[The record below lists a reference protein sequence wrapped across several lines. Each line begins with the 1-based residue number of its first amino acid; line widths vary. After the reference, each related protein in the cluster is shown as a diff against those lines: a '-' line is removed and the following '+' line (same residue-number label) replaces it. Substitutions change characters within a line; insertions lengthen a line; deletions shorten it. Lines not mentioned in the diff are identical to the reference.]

1 MKNGEHIRRYTVAE
15 LEARA
20 ARGES
25 RTDLARIHAKTE
37 EELERDIASDP
48 DWCEIPRNWHEA
60 AVAVMPVPKRLLSLR
75 LDTDVV
81 DWFRQQGP
89 GYQTRINA
97 VLRAFVEQQVRKGN
111 LPPLS

>member
-1 MKNGEHIRRYTVAE
+1 MKNGEDIRRYTVAE
-15 LEARA
+15 LEARQ

-37 EELERDIASDP
+37 AELERDIASDP
-48 DWCEIPRNWHEA
+48 DWRDIPRTWHEA
-60 AVAVMPVPKRLLSLR
+60 AEAVMPVSKKLLSLR

-97 VLRAFVEQQVRKGN
+97 VLRTFVARQSKGK
-111 LPPLS
+111 PTG